1 MMLPPQT
8 SSDNRSEDVDFTLI
22 RAMRPL
28 AIGATHTAIPAI
40 LIILVGSLAGCAGLS
55 NPKPADEEIKKAIM
69 VRGASNPL
77 FGRIELESV
86 EIEQIGNFNSEK
98 KYWPVKARVIT
109 KQTHQSAV
117 LEYQI
122 FRDDFG
128 KWTARQANRS

>member
-8 SSDNRSEDVDFTLI
+8 SSDNRSENVDFILLKA
-22 RAMRPL
+22 RRPT
-28 AIGATHTAIPAI
+28 IGATHTVIPAI
-40 LIILVGSLAGCAGLS
+40 LIILVSSLSGCASLS

-86 EIEQIGNFNSEK
+86 QVEQIGNYNAEK
-98 KYWPVKARVIT
+98 KYWPVKARVTT

>member
-1 MMLPPQT
+1 MLPPDS
-8 SSDNRSEDVDFTLI
+8 SSDNRSENVGVALLKARRQPVI
-22 RAMRPL
+22 S
-28 AIGATHTAIPAI
+28 ATHTVITAI
-40 LIILVGSLAGCAGLS
+40 LITLVSSLAGCAGLS
-55 NPKPADEEIKKAIM
+55 NPRPADEEIKKAIM

-86 EIEQIGNFNSEK
+86 EIEQIGNFNAEK
-98 KYWPVKARVIT
+98 KYWPVKARVTT

>member
-1 MMLPPQT
+1 MMLPPHR
-8 SSDNRSEDVDFTLI
+8 SSETRSENDDLGLPKA
-22 RAMRPL
+22 RRPR
-28 AIGATHTAIPAI
+28 AIGATQTIVFLI
-40 LIILVGSLAGCAGLS
+40 LNILVSSLAGCAALS
-55 NPKPADEEIKKAIM
+55 NPKPTDEEIRKAIM

-86 EIEQIGNFNSEK
+86 EIEQIGNFNAEK
-98 KYWPVKARVIT
+98 KYWPVKARVTT

>member
-1 MMLPPQT
+1 MLPPQT
-8 SSDNRSEDVDFTLI
+8 SSDNRSENVDFILLKA
-22 RAMRPL
+22 RWP
-28 AIGATHTAIPAI
+28 AIGATHTVIPAI
-40 LIILVGSLAGCAGLS
+40 LIILVGSLSGCASLS
-55 NPKPADEEIKKAIM
+55 NPKPADEQIKKAIM

-86 EIEQIGNFNSEK
+86 EVEQIGNYNAEK
-98 KYWPVKARVIT
+98 KYWPVKARVTT

-122 FRDDFG
+122 FQDDFG

>member
-1 MMLPPQT
+1 MTLPPD
-8 SSDNRSEDVDFTLI
+8 SKLAFSLS
-22 RAMRPL
+22 RAMAPP
-28 AIGATHTAIPAI
+28 AKWASCAAIPAI
-40 LIILVGSLAGCAGLS
+40 LFLSVMTFLGCTGLS
-55 NPKPADEEIKKAIM
+55 NPKPADDEIKKAIM

-86 EIEQIGNFNSEK
+86 EIEQIGNFNAEK
-98 KYWPVKARVIT
+98 KYWPVKARVTT

-128 KWTARQANRS
+128 NWSARQANRS

>member
-1 MMLPPQT
+1 MTLPMYSKLGPPAT
-8 SSDNRSEDVDFTLI
+8 RATGIVI
-22 RAMRPL
+22 RA
-28 AIGATHTAIPAI
+28 I
-40 LIILVGSLAGCAGLS
+40 LSLAVIALFGCTELS